1 MLKNTHSFELYRYQI
16 LPINRTQLELFKNT
30 EKSIE
35 ELLEKKNLYF
45 IEAFNNLCSNS
56 YLDDISGIK
65 KLIFKRI
72 YPKKEPLSEDVNIFL
87 MAKPKSLTMETDD
100 FSSKEI
106 QNWPRIH
113 LIVINDKEQQILA
126 VEKRTSA
133 FPSTKNVINKI
144 SERLNKILGLHNLNV
159 HINPIYDKKF
169 FWDFVAGKSIKKIEF
184 SLITPN
190 MANISKTISDELKNL
205 AKTSNTARTDIRL
218 NAADDTSL
226 IIEKDNLYINDLV
239 EYSSQGGGTIRVQVK
254 GARRFTDI
262 NKGITTMSCDS
273 LTLES
278 NNPENIIDIVG
289 YILGD
294 K

>member
-16 LPINRTQLELFKNT
+16 LPINRAQLELFKNT

-72 YPKKEPLSEDVNIFL
+72 YPKKELLSEDVNIFL

-144 SERLNKILGLHNLNV
+144 SERLNKILDLHNLNV
-159 HINPIYDKKF
+159 HINPIYDKKI
-169 FWDFVAGKSIKKIEF
+169 FWDFVADKSIKKIEF

-218 NAADDTSL
+218 NAADDTNL

-278 NNPENIIDIVG
+278 NNPKNIIDIVG

>member
-1 MLKNTHSFELYRYQI
+1 MLKNTHNFELYRYQI

-72 YPKKEPLSEDVNIFL
+72 YPKKELLSEDVNIFL

-144 SERLNKILGLHNLNV
+144 SERLNKFLGLHNLNV
-159 HINPIYDKKF
+159 HINPIYKKF
-169 FWDFVAGKSIKKIEF
+169 FWDFVADKSIKKIEF

-278 NNPENIIDIVG
+278 NNPKNIIDIVG

>member
-1 MLKNTHSFELYRYQI
+1 MLKNIHNFELYRYQI
-16 LPINRTQLELFKNT
+16 LPINRAQLELFKNT

-35 ELLEKKNLYF
+35 ELLEKKNHYF
-45 IEAFNNLCSNS
+45 IKAFNNLCSNS
-56 YLDDISGIK
+56 YLDDIGGIK

-72 YPKKEPLSEDVNIFL
+72 YPKEECSSEDVNIFL

-113 LIVINDKEQQILA
+113 LIVINDKEKQILA

-133 FPSTKNVINKI
+133 FPSTRNVIRKI
-144 SERLNKILGLHNLNV
+144 SERLNNILGLNNLNV
-159 HINPIYDKKF
+159 HINPIYDKQV
-169 FWDFVAGKSIKKIEF
+169 FWDFIADKSIKKIEF

-190 MANISKTISDELKNL
+190 MANISKTLSDELKNM

-218 NAADDTSL
+218 NAADGTSL
-226 IIEKDNLYINDLV
+226 IIERDNSYINDLV
-239 EYSSQGGGTIRVQVK
+239 EYGSQGGGTIRVQTEGVRK
-254 GARRFTDI
+254 FTDI

-278 NNPENIIDIVG
+278 NNPKNIIDIIN
-289 YILGD
+289 YILGE

>member
-1 MLKNTHSFELYRYQI
+1 MLKNIHNFELYRYQI
-16 LPINRTQLELFKNT
+16 LPINRAQLELFKNT

-35 ELLEKKNLYF
+35 ELLEKKNHYF
-45 IEAFNNLCSNS
+45 IEAFNHLCSNS
-56 YLDDISGIK
+56 YLDDIGGIK

-72 YPKKEPLSEDVNIFL
+72 YPKEDFLSEDVNIFL

-113 LIVINDKEQQILA
+113 LIVINDKEKQILA

-133 FPSTKNVINKI
+133 FPSTKNVIRKI
-144 SERLNKILGLHNLNV
+144 SKRLNNILGLNNLNV
-159 HINPIYDKKF
+159 HINPIYDKQV
-169 FWDFVAGKSIKKIEF
+169 FWDFIADKSIKKIEF

-190 MANISKTISDELKNL
+190 MANISKALSDELKNM

-218 NAADDTSL
+218 NAADGTSL
-226 IIEKDNLYINDLV
+226 IIERDNSYINDLV
-239 EYSSQGGGTIRVQVK
+239 EYGSQGGGTIRVQTEGVRK
-254 GARRFTDI
+254 FTDI

-278 NNPENIIDIVG
+278 NNPKNIIDIIN
-289 YILGD
+289 YILGE

>member
-1 MLKNTHSFELYRYQI
+1 MLKNIHNFELYRYQI
-16 LPINRTQLELFKNT
+16 LPINRAQLELFKNT

-35 ELLEKKNLYF
+35 ELLEKKNYYF
-45 IEAFNNLCSNS
+45 IEAFNHLCSNS
-56 YLDDISGIK
+56 YSNDIGGIK

-72 YPKKEPLSEDVNIFL
+72 YPEEEFLSEDVNIFL

-113 LIVINDKEQQILA
+113 LIVINDKEKQILA

-133 FPSTKNVINKI
+133 FPSTKNVIKNI
-144 SERLNKILGLHNLNV
+144 SERLNNILSLNNLNV
-159 HINPIYDKKF
+159 HINPIYDKQV
-169 FWDFVAGKSIKKIEF
+169 FWDFIADKSIKKIEF

-190 MANISKTISDELKNL
+190 MANISKNLSYELKNM
-205 AKTSNTARTDIRL
+205 AKTSNTARTDVRL
-218 NAADDTSL
+218 NAADGTSL
-226 IIEKDNLYINDLV
+226 IIERDNSYINDLV
-239 EYSSQGGGTIRVQVK
+239 EYGSQGGGTIRVQTEGVRK
-254 GARRFTDI
+254 FTDI

-278 NNPENIIDIVG
+278 NNPNNIIDIIKN
-289 YILGD
+289 ILGE